1 MRIRLALALMLLPV
15 MVYSQ
20 EQLPP
25 AVVIGK
31 NAKEKFLVRPGAK
44 VMGNGALG
52 AFLLR
57 SEQDFEREI
66 GSYTQVKKP
75 FLVKDVSLSIHENT
89 IPGCVAA
96 INIYQIGG
104 KKEPLFFNVAV
115 SDKPKDYHI
124 RPEKP
129 LVLEPG
135 NYFIA
140 FQIAECDKEALK
152 EFLAKPEK
160 ERGYDEMALYFVLHF
175 KNSHGRDT
183 PLDKMEYCPFNM
195 GLAVKGLEYKNP
207 Q

>member
-1 MRIRLALALMLLPV
+1 MRIKLALALMLLPV
-15 MVYSQ
+15 MVYAQ

-31 NAKEKFLVRPGAK
+31 NTKEKYLVRPGAK
-44 VMGNGALG
+44 VLGNGALG

-57 SEQDFEREI
+57 GEQDFKREI

-75 FLVKDVSLSIHENT
+75 FLVKDIKLSIHENT
-89 IPGCVAA
+89 IPGCIAA
-96 INIYQIGG
+96 INIYQFGG

-124 RPEKP
+124 RPEEP

-135 NYFIA
+135 EYYIA
-140 FQIAECDKEALK
+140 FQIAGCDKEALK
-152 EFLAKPEK
+152 EFLTKPEK
-160 ERGYDEMALYFVLHF
+160 ERGYDEMALYFVLHL
-175 KNSHGRDT
+175 KKSYGRDT
-183 PLDKMEYCPFNM
+183 PLDEMEHCPFNM
-195 GLAVKGLEYKNP
+195 GVAVKGQEYKNP

>member
-1 MRIRLALALMLLPV
+1 MRIKFALALLLLPV
-15 MVYSQ
+15 MVYAQ

-31 NAKEKFLVRPGAK
+31 NVKEKYLVRPGAK
-44 VMGNGALG
+44 VMGNNALG
-52 AFLLR
+52 AFQLR
-57 SEQDFEREI
+57 SEKDMEREI
-66 GSYTQVKKP
+66 GTITQVKKP
-75 FLVKDVSLSIHENT
+75 FLVKDISLSIHENT

-104 KKEPLFFNVAV
+104 KKEPLFFNIAV

-135 NYFIA
+135 KYFIG
-140 FQIAECDKEALK
+140 FQIAGCDKEALK
-152 EFLAKPEK
+152 AFLAKPEK
-160 ERGYDEMALYFVLHF
+160 ERKYYEMALYFVLHF
-175 KNSHGRDT
+175 KNGHGRET
-183 PLDKMEYCPFNM
+183 PQSKMERNHFNM
-195 GLAVKGLEYKNP
+195 GLAVKGTDYKNP

>member
-1 MRIRLALALMLLPV
+1 MRIKLALALMLLPV

-31 NAKEKFLVRPGAK
+31 NVKEKFLVRPGAK

-115 SDKPKDYHI
+115 SDKPMDYHI

-140 FQIAECDKEALK
+140 FQIAGCDKEALK

-160 ERGYDEMALYFVLHF
+160 ERGYDEMALYFVLHL
-175 KNSHGRDT
+175 KKSYGRDT
-183 PLDKMEYCPFNM
+183 PLDEMEHCPFNM
-195 GLAVKGLEYKNP
+195 GVAVKGMEYKN
-207 Q
+207 QK

>member
-1 MRIRLALALMLLPV
+1 MRIKLALAMMLLPV
-15 MVYSQ
+15 MVYAQ

-25 AVVIGK
+25 AIVTGK
-31 NAKEKFLVRPGAK
+31 IIKEKYLVRPGAK

-75 FLVKDVSLSIHENT
+75 FLVKDIQLSIHENT
-89 IPGCVAA
+89 IPGCIAA

-115 SDKPKDYHI
+115 SDKPQDYHI
-124 RPEKP
+124 QPEKP

-135 NYFIA
+135 KYFIA
-140 FQIAECDKEALK
+140 FQIAGCDKEALK

-160 ERGYDEMALYFVLHF
+160 ERDYDEMALYFVLHF

-183 PLDKMEYCPFNM
+183 PLDKMERCPFNM
-195 GLAVKGLEYKNP
+195 GLAVKGLEFS
-207 Q
+207 